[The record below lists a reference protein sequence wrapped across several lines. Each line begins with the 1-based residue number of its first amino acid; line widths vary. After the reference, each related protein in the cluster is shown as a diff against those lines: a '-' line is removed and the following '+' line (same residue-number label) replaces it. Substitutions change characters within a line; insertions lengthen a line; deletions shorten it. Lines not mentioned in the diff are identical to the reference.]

1 MSLEEH
7 PARQPAMSNCPSG
20 DNAAGSLG
28 TAPEQFRQT
37 SRRLGSS
44 GPRRQLSDR
53 NSEQGYVSGSS
64 GPLTQTLAILAIGL
78 AIMLHAEAHADGQL
92 GWIAIVWLV
101 ATLGSMFLIAWRVR
115 QQGPNAKWLAAT
127 TPLCIAGLLLTPLAE
142 WLWGQGSNLVESLQ
156 LAWSSQGD
164 LREDVLERVRRPFEL
179 ILMSAVRNTLFI
191 FGCFSVLVRNQ
202 RLGLGLSVLLTTFAV
217 TSGYRPPTVSIVIAF
232 ASAATAWLFVSHW
245 ETVQAR
251 LQEKERG
258 NSVRRLIG
266 GGLLLLLGLGI
277 ALWPNNSSRKVR
289 SGPGW
294 MPSSGGSLRPDDS
307 ARNGIGDGR
316 FLVAGADRPQSFA
329 PMEDAPFAQDDQPS
343 IYDLFQEEYGENRP
357 AKQTD
362 RGVPLPPE
370 LANRVKQHIEKRT
383 QRASRE
389 FSTARNRPDDPGRKL
404 DDIRSDALF
413 YVAGRVPLHLRAE
426 VFDLFDGTTWYPEEP
441 NPTAWPWQLVNSAG
455 KPWLAIST
463 QLSERSFLAE
473 AETHAIKVVKL
484 DTNVIPSP
492 LFLHGV
498 HIDYIDKPDLYVPG
512 PGGQVA
518 LNRSQLPSLVP
529 IHLASRPVDSSKLN
543 PEKVTFLPTR
553 ADQPTSVL
561 PSNIDS
567 SQIRQLAEA
576 WSVGQPRGWPQ
587 IEAIRQRLRIEYQL
601 DPLWVPTAEERTGVE
616 QFLFESKRGP
626 DYQFATA
633 MAMLLRSLNYRTR
646 VVSGFYASPA
656 HYDTVREHTAVLP
669 IDVHFWTEVLSGGSD
684 WLTVEAAPGYEVLG
698 PRLSWTQV
706 VAAGMLAT
714 LNRLLKQWVLLL
726 ILAGLGISLYFF
738 RKLLVDRANI
748 VRWQLVK
755 WMQPNKLLLATA
767 ALLQRRAELSRQPRS
782 RSTTYHQ
789 WFHRLIRDCES
800 ARETEILKHLQRELD
815 RRIYAPANQAAALTS
830 PPAELALCKQA
841 VKTFDLAWFQRLT
854 EAPHSSLKVS

>member
-1 MSLEEH
+1 MSLSGQ
-7 PARQPAMSNCPSG
+7 PARQPEASNSPSG
-20 DNAAGSLG
+20 DNAAGSKG
-28 TAPEQFRQT
+28 VAAQQFRQT
-37 SRRLGSS
+37 SRRLGNA
-44 GPRRQLSDR
+44 GPRQQLSDR
-53 NSEQGYVSGSS
+53 NSEQSQAPGSS
-64 GPLTQTLAILAIGL
+64 GPLTQTLAVLAIGL

-92 GWIAIVWLV
+92 DWAAIAWLV
-101 ATLGSMFLIAWRVR
+101 VTLGGMFLIAWRVR
-115 QQGPNAKWLAAT
+115 LQGPNAKWLAAT

-142 WLWGQGSNLVESLQ
+142 WLWGQGSNLIDSLQ
-156 LAWSSQGD
+156 VAWSSQGD

-179 ILMSAVRNTLFI
+179 ILMSAVRNTLFV
-191 FGCFSVLVRNQ
+191 FGCFSLLVRNQ

-217 TSGYRPPTVSIVIAF
+217 TSGYRPTTVAIVIAF

-251 LQEKERG
+251 LQEKEQSSG
-258 NSVRRLIG
+258 VRRLIG
-266 GGLLLLLGLGI
+266 AGLLLLLGLGI

-316 FLVAGADRPQSFA
+316 FLVAGTDRPQSFA
-329 PMEDAPFAQDDQPS
+329 PIEDAPFAQDDQPS
-343 IYDLFQEEYGENRP
+343 LYDLFDEEYGENRP
-357 AKQTD
+357 VKQTD

-370 LANRVKQHIEKRT
+370 LVNRVKQHIEKRT

-404 DDIRSDALF
+404 EDIRSDALF
-413 YVAGRVPLHLRAE
+413 YLAGRVPLHLRAE

-441 NPTAWPWQLVNSAG
+441 NSNDWPWQLVNSYG

-463 QLSERSFLAE
+463 QRTERSFLAE

-498 HIDYIDKPDLYVPG
+498 HIDLVDKPDLYIPG

-518 LNRSQLPSLVP
+518 LNRRQLPSLVP
-529 IHLASRPVDSSKLN
+529 IHLASRPVDSSKLTI
-543 PEKVTFLPTR
+543 EEVTFLPAR
-553 ADQPTSVL
+553 ADQATAAL
-561 PSNIDS
+561 PSNLDVAR
-567 SQIRQLAEA
+567 IRKLAED

-587 IEAIRQRLRIEYQL
+587 IEAIRQRLRKEYQL
-601 DPLWVPTAEERTGVE
+601 DPLWVPTTDERTGVE

-633 MAMLLRSLNYRTR
+633 MAMLLRSLNYRAR
-646 VVSGFYASPA
+646 VVSGFYASPD

-669 IDVHFWTEVLSGGSD
+669 KDVHFWTEVLSGGSD

-698 PRLSWTQV
+698 PRRSWTEAA
-706 VAAGMLAT
+706 AAGMLAS
-714 LNRLLKQWVLLL
+714 LNWLFKQWVLLL
-726 ILAGLGISLYFF
+726 ILAGLGIGLYNF
-738 RKLLVDRANI
+738 RTLLLDGANT

-755 WMQPNKLLLATA
+755 WIQPDKLLPETA
-767 ALLQRRAELSRQPRS
+767 ALLQRRAELSRQPLA
-782 RSTTYHQ
+782 RSTTHHQ
-789 WFHRLIRDCES
+789 WFHRLIHDCES
-800 ARETEILKHLQRELD
+800 SRESEILRHLQRELD
-815 RRIYAPANQAAALTS
+815 RRIYAPANEAAVLAS
-830 PPAELALCKQA
+830 APAEMALCKQA
-841 VKTFDLAWFQRLT
+841 VKTFDLAWFRRLT
-854 EAPHSSLKVS
+854 EAPSSPLKSS